1 MENEILRCLLICIV
15 LLFVE
20 LGGIYLGLVFQ
31 KRQDALKT
39 KRFKFYETV
48 NGVLKLNTCSGEVI
62 LISNGKQVEEL
73 HKGKKQPDAVAT
85 YDIIK
90 TDNHY
95 LITHTNTGYFTFLEF

>member
-1 MENEILRCLLICIV
+1 MLLK
-15 LLFVE
+15 
-20 LGGIYLGLVFQ
+20 Q
-31 KRQDALKT
+31 KDLS
-39 KRFKFYETV
+39 FYETV

-85 YDIIK
+85 YAIIK

-95 LITHTNTGYFTFLEF
+95 LLTHTSTGYFTFLEF

>member
-1 MENEILRCLLICIV
+1 MGNEILRCLLICIV
-15 LLFVE
+15 LFFVE

-31 KRQDALKT
+31 KRQDILKT
-39 KRFKFYETV
+39 KRFKFYVTV
-48 NGVLKLNTCSGEVI
+48 NEVLKLNTCSGEVI

-73 HKGKKQPDAVAT
+73 HNGKKQPDAVAT

-95 LITHTNTGYFTFLEF
+95 LLTHTNTGYFTFLKF